1 LEIFSVIN
9 SPQCRRCHPIEWRGP
24 HITKELATKWTP
36 PFDGVTIKNVIEK
49 SSKLMPSNFLTRFK
63 KNKRGYISFLLLA
76 FLFLI
81 TLFAEFI
88 ANDKPLLIRFNEKFY
103 FPILTNIPEK
113 NFGGEFETETDFRD
127 PVVAELINKNGWM
140 IFPPIPFSYQTINFN
155 IKTPAPSK
163 PTSANLLG
171 TDDNGRDVLARVI
184 YGIRI
189 SLIFGLTLTFFSAIL
204 GIFLGA
210 IQGYFGGICDLVLQR
225 FLEIWSS
232 MPVLFLLIILSSI
245 IEPSFFTLLAL
256 MLLFSW
262 MSLVSYV
269 RAEFLRLRNFDFV
282 RASKALGAS
291 NFRIIFRHILPNASP
306 IIIANLP
313 FLLAGSITT
322 LTSLDFL
329 GLGLPIGSPSLG
341 ELLAQG
347 KNNLT
352 AYWLG
357 ITGFVTITTILT
369 LLVFIGEA
377 VRDAFDT
384 RK

>member
-1 LEIFSVIN
+1 MPQSFFS
-9 SPQCRRCHPIEWRGP
+9 
-24 HITKELATKWTP
+24 K
-36 PFDGVTIKNVIEK
+36 
-49 SSKLMPSNFLTRFK
+49 FK
-63 KNKRGYISFLLLA
+63 KNKRGYYSFLTIA
-76 FLFLI
+76 FLFFTTI
-81 TLFAEFI
+81 CAEFI
-88 ANDKPLLIRFNEKFY
+88 ANDKPLILRFKGEFH
-103 FPILTNIPEK
+103 FPIIKNISEK
-113 NFGGEFETETDFRD
+113 NLGGEFETNADFRD
-127 PVVAELINKNGWM
+127 PAVQKLIQENGWM
-140 IFPPIPFSYQTINFN
+140 IFPPIPFSYDSINFD
-155 IKTPAPSK
+155 IKSPAPSK
-163 PTSANLLG
+163 PTSSNLLG
-171 TDDNGRDVLARVI
+171 TDDNGRDVLARTI

-189 SLIFGLTLTFFSAIL
+189 SLLFGLILTFFSAIL
-204 GIFLGA
+204 GISLGA
-210 IQGYFGGICDLVLQR
+210 IQGYFGGLTDLILQR
-225 FLEIWSS
+225 FMEIWSS

-245 IEPSFFTLLAL
+245 IEPSFFVLLGL

-291 NFRIIFRHILPNASP
+291 NSRIIFRHILPNASP

-357 ITGFVTITTILT
+357 LTGFFTITIILT
-369 LLVFIGEA
+369 LLVFIGEGL
-377 VRDAFDT
+377 RDAFDS

>member
-1 LEIFSVIN
+1 
-9 SPQCRRCHPIEWRGP
+9 
-24 HITKELATKWTP
+24 
-36 PFDGVTIKNVIEK
+36 
-49 SSKLMPSNFLTRFK
+49 MPSNFLTRFK

-76 FLFLI
+76 FLFLS

-103 FPILTNIPEK
+103 FPILTNISEK
-113 NFGGEFETETDFRD
+113 DFGGEFETAADFRD
-127 PVVAELINKNGWM
+127 PAVADLINKNGWM

-210 IQGYFGGICDLVLQR
+210 IQGYFGGIYDLVLQR

-291 NFRIIFRHILPNASP
+291 NSRIIFRHILPNASP

>member
-1 LEIFSVIN
+1 MTQTFTEKFNKNRRGYFSFI
-9 SPQCRRCHPIEWRGP
+9 I
-24 HITKELATKWTP
+24 LATL
-36 PFDGVTIKNVIEK
+36 FLVTI
-49 SSKLMPSNFLTRFK
+49 
-63 KNKRGYISFLLLA
+63 
-76 FLFLI
+76 
-81 TLFAEFI
+81 FAEFL
-88 ANDKPLLIRFNEKFY
+88 ANDKPLVVHFNNKFY
-103 FPILTNIPEK
+103 FPIIQNIPEK
-113 NFGGEFETETDFRD
+113 NFGGEFETQTDFRD
-127 PVVAELINKNGWM
+127 PVVQELINKNGWM
-140 IFPPIPFSYQTINFN
+140 VFAPIPFSYDTINFN

-163 PTSANLLG
+163 PTFTNLLG

-210 IQGYFGGICDLVLQR
+210 IQGYFGGLCDLILQR

-245 IEPSFFTLLAL
+245 ITPSFFTLLIL
-256 MLLFSW
+256 MLFFSW

-291 NFRIIFRHILPNASP
+291 NSRIIFRHILPNASP
-306 IIIANLP
+306 VILANLP
-313 FLLAGSITT
+313 FLLAGSIAT

-347 KNNLT
+347 KNNLNS
-352 AYWLG
+352 YWLG
-357 ITGFVTITTILT
+357 ISGFVTITTILT

-377 VRDAFDT
+377 LRDAFDT

>member
-1 LEIFSVIN
+1 
-9 SPQCRRCHPIEWRGP
+9 
-24 HITKELATKWTP
+24 
-36 PFDGVTIKNVIEK
+36 
-49 SSKLMPSNFLTRFK
+49 MPSNFLTRFK
-63 KNKRGYISFLLLA
+63 KNKRGYISFFLLA
-76 FLFLI
+76 FLFLT

-155 IKTPAPSK
+155 TKTPAPSK

>member
-1 LEIFSVIN
+1 MESPFLLIKIHHNQMNFSA
-9 SPQCRRCHPIEWRGP
+9 
-24 HITKELATKWTP
+24 K
-36 PFDGVTIKNVIEK
+36 
-49 SSKLMPSNFLTRFK
+49 FK
-63 KNKRGYISFLLLA
+63 KNRRGYISFLILT
-76 FLFLI
+76 FLFFFTI
-81 TLFAEFI
+81 FAEFI
-88 ANDKPLLIRFNEKFY
+88 ANDKPLLVRFNGDFY
-103 FPILTNIPEK
+103 FPILKSYSEK
-113 NFGGEFETETDFRD
+113 TFGGEFETNADFRD
-127 PVVAELINKNGWM
+127 PQVQKLIQENGW
-140 IFPPIPFSYQTINFN
+140 IIKSPIPFSYDTVNFS
-155 IKTPAPSK
+155 ITTPAPSK
-163 PTSANLLG
+163 PSLTNLFG
-171 TDDNGRDVLARVI
+171 TDDQGRDVLARII

-189 SLIFGLTLTFFSAIL
+189 SLIFGLVLTFFSTIL

-210 IQGYFGGICDLVLQR
+210 IQGYFGGLTDLILQR
-225 FLEIWSS
+225 FMEIWSS

-245 IEPSFFTLLAL
+245 IEPSFFILLGL

-262 MSLVSYV
+262 MSIVSYV
-269 RAEFLRLRNFDFV
+269 RAEFLRLRNFDFI

-291 NFRIIFRHILPNASP
+291 NSRIIFRHILPNASP

-341 ELLAQG
+341 ELLSQG

-357 ITGFVTITTILT
+357 ISGFAVITLILT

-377 VRDAFDT
+377 LRDAFDT

>member
-1 LEIFSVIN
+1 M
-9 SPQCRRCHPIEWRGP
+9 P
-24 HITKELATKWTP
+24 ATFFAK
-36 PFDGVTIKNVIEK
+36 
-49 SSKLMPSNFLTRFK
+49 FK
-63 KNKRGYISFLLLA
+63 KNKRGYFSFLALA
-76 FLFLI
+76 FIFFFTI
-81 TLFAEFI
+81 FAEFI
-88 ANDKPLLIRFNEKFY
+88 ANDKPLLLRFNGEFY
-103 FPILTNIPEK
+103 FPILKNISEK
-113 NFGGEFETETDFRD
+113 NLGGEFKTTADFRD
-127 PVVAELINKNGWM
+127 PAVKKLIEKNGWM
-140 IFPPIPFSYQTINFN
+140 IFPPIPFSYDTINFN
-155 IKTPAPSK
+155 ITSPAPSK
-163 PTSANLLG
+163 PSATNLFG

-189 SLIFGLTLTFFSAIL
+189 SLIFGLILTFFSAIL

-210 IQGYFGGICDLVLQR
+210 TSGYFGGLCDLVLQR
-225 FLEIWSS
+225 FMEIWSS

-245 IEPSFFTLLAL
+245 IEPSFFVLLAL

-269 RAEFLRLRNFDFV
+269 RAEFLRLRNFDFI
-282 RASKALGAS
+282 RASKAMGAS

-357 ITGFVTITTILT
+357 ITGFVTITLILT

-377 VRDAFDT
+377 TRDAFDT

>member
-1 LEIFSVIN
+1 MQPN
-9 SPQCRRCHPIEWRGP
+9 S
-24 HITKELATKWTP
+24 
-36 PFDGVTIKNVIEK
+36 
-49 SSKLMPSNFLTRFK
+49 LTRFK
-63 KNKRGYISFLLLA
+63 KNKRGYASFLILSAIFIVTLL
-76 FLFLI
+76 
-81 TLFAEFI
+81 AEFI
-88 ANDKPLLIRFNEKFY
+88 ANDKPLLVRFNDEFY
-103 FPILTNIPEK
+103 LPIFNSIPEK
-113 NFGGEFETETDFRD
+113 NFGGEFETATDFRD
-127 PVVAELINKNGWM
+127 PQVQQLIKKNGWL
-140 IFPPIPFSYQTINFN
+140 IFPPIPFSYDTINYDV
-155 IKTPAPSK
+155 TSPAPSK
-163 PTSANLLG
+163 PTLTNLLG
-171 TDDNGRDVLARVI
+171 TDDSGRDVLARVI
-184 YGIRI
+184 YGIRV
-189 SLIFGLTLTFFSAIL
+189 SLIFGLTLTFFSAAL

-210 IQGYFGGICDLVLQR
+210 IQGYFGGLCDLILQR
-225 FLEIWSS
+225 FMEIWSS

-245 IEPSFFTLLAL
+245 IEPSFFTLLGL

-262 MSLVSYV
+262 MSLVGYV

-291 NFRIIFRHILPNASP
+291 DFRIIFRHILPNASP

-322 LTSLDFL
+322 LTSLDFM

-357 ITGFVTITTILT
+357 ISGFVLITTLLT

-377 VRDAFDT
+377 MRDAFDT

>member
-1 LEIFSVIN
+1 MKQTFF
-9 SPQCRRCHPIEWRGP
+9 
-24 HITKELATKWTP
+24 TK
-36 PFDGVTIKNVIEK
+36 
-49 SSKLMPSNFLTRFK
+49 FK
-63 KNKRGYISFLLLA
+63 KNRRGYFSFLIFA
-76 FLFLI
+76 FLFCL

-88 ANDKPLLIRFNEKFY
+88 SNDKPLLVRFSGDFY
-103 FPILTNIPEK
+103 FPIFSEISEK
-113 NFGGEFETETDFRD
+113 TFGGTFETAADFRD
-127 PVVAELINKNGWM
+127 PQVQELIKKNGWM
-140 IFPPIPFSYQTINFN
+140 IFPPIPFSYDTINLS

-163 PTSANLLG
+163 PTTTNLLG

-189 SLIFGLTLTFFSAIL
+189 SLIFGLILSLFSAIL

-210 IQGYFGGICDLVLQR
+210 ISGYFGGMTDLLLQR
-225 FLEIWSS
+225 FIEIWSS

-245 IEPSFFTLLAL
+245 VQPSFFVLLIL

-262 MSLVSYV
+262 MAMVGFV
-269 RAEFLRLRNFDFV
+269 RAEFLRLRNFDFI

-291 NFRIIFRHILPNASP
+291 NSRIILRHLLPNASP

-313 FLLAGSITT
+313 FLVAGSIAT

-347 KNNLT
+347 KNNLS

-357 ITGFVTITTILT
+357 ITGFVVITLLLT

-377 VRDAFDT
+377 LRDAFDS

>member
-1 LEIFSVIN
+1 
-9 SPQCRRCHPIEWRGP
+9 
-24 HITKELATKWTP
+24 
-36 PFDGVTIKNVIEK
+36 
-49 SSKLMPSNFLTRFK
+49 M
-63 KNKRGYISFLLLA
+63 
-76 FLFLI
+76 
-81 TLFAEFI
+81 
-88 ANDKPLLIRFNEKFY
+88 RFNGDFY
-103 FPILTNIPEK
+103 FPIFHEVSEK
-113 NFGGEFETETDFRD
+113 NFGGKFETAADFRD
-127 PVVAELINKNGWM
+127 PQVQELIEKNGWI
-140 IFPPIPFSYQTINFN
+140 IFPPIRFSYDTINYE

-163 PTSANLLG
+163 PSLANLFG
-171 TDDNGRDVLARVI
+171 TDDQGRDVLARVI

-189 SLIFGLTLTFFSAIL
+189 SLIFGLVLTFFSTAL

-210 IQGYFGGICDLVLQR
+210 IQGYFGGIIDLILQR
-225 FLEIWSS
+225 FMEIWSS
-232 MPVLFLLIILSSI
+232 MPILFLLIILSSI
-245 IEPSFFTLLAL
+245 IEPSFFTLLGL

-262 MSLVSYV
+262 MSIVSYV

-291 NFRIIFRHILPNASP
+291 NSRIIFRHILPNASP
-306 IIIANLP
+306 IIIANIP

-341 ELLAQG
+341 ELLSQG

-357 ITGFVTITTILT
+357 ITGFVTITLILT
-369 LLVFIGEA
+369 FLVFIGEA
-377 VRDAFDT
+377 VRDAIDT

>member
-1 LEIFSVIN
+1 
-9 SPQCRRCHPIEWRGP
+9 
-24 HITKELATKWTP
+24 
-36 PFDGVTIKNVIEK
+36 
-49 SSKLMPSNFLTRFK
+49 MPSNFLTRFK

-76 FLFLI
+76 FLFLS

-103 FPILTNIPEK
+103 FPILTNISEK
-113 NFGGEFETETDFRD
+113 DLGGEFETTADFRD
-127 PVVAELINKNGWM
+127 PAVVELINKNGWM

-210 IQGYFGGICDLVLQR
+210 IQGYFGGIYDLVLQR

-291 NFRIIFRHILPNASP
+291 NSRIIFRHILPNASP

>member
-1 LEIFSVIN
+1 
-9 SPQCRRCHPIEWRGP
+9 
-24 HITKELATKWTP
+24 
-36 PFDGVTIKNVIEK
+36 
-49 SSKLMPSNFLTRFK
+49 MNFLTKFR
-63 KNKRGYISFLLLA
+63 KNRRGYFS
-76 FLFLI
+76 FLFLTSLFFL

-88 ANDKPLLIRFNEKFY
+88 ASDKPLLVRFNGNFY
-103 FPILTNIPEK
+103 FPIFHEISEK
-113 NFGGEFETETDFRD
+113 NFGGEFETAADFRD
-127 PVVAELINKNGWM
+127 PQVQKLIEKNGWI
-140 IFPPIPFSYQTINFN
+140 IFPPIRFSYDTINYE

-163 PTSANLLG
+163 PSMANILG
-171 TDDNGRDVLARVI
+171 TDDQGRDVLARVI

-189 SLIFGLTLTFFSAIL
+189 SLIFGLVLTFFSTAL

-210 IQGYFGGICDLVLQR
+210 IQGYFGGLIDLILQR
-225 FLEIWSS
+225 FMEIWSS
-232 MPVLFLLIILSSI
+232 MPILFLLIILSSI
-245 IEPSFFTLLAL
+245 IEPSFFTLLGL

-262 MSLVSYV
+262 MSIVSYV

-291 NFRIIFRHILPNASP
+291 NSRIIFRHILPNASP
-306 IIIANLP
+306 IIIANIP

-357 ITGFVTITTILT
+357 ITGFVTITLILT
-369 LLVFIGEA
+369 FLVFIGEA
-377 VRDAFDT
+377 VRDAVDT

>member
-1 LEIFSVIN
+1 MGSPFLLSKITSNLKMNFSA
-9 SPQCRRCHPIEWRGP
+9 
-24 HITKELATKWTP
+24 K
-36 PFDGVTIKNVIEK
+36 
-49 SSKLMPSNFLTRFK
+49 FK
-63 KNKRGYISFLLLA
+63 KNRRGYFS
-76 FLFLI
+76 FLFLSFLFI
-81 TLFAEFI
+81 STLFAELI
-88 ANDKPLLIRFNEKFY
+88 ANEKPLLVRFNGDFY
-103 FPILTNIPEK
+103 FPILKSYSEK
-113 NFGGEFETETDFRD
+113 TFGGIFETEADFRD
-127 PVVAELINKNGWM
+127 LQVQELIKKNSSEESWI
-140 IFPPIPFSYQTINFN
+140 IFPPIPFSYQTINFD

-163 PTSANLLG
+163 PSSANLLG

-189 SLIFGLTLTFFSAIL
+189 SLIFGLILTFFSAIL

-210 IQGYFGGICDLVLQR
+210 VQGYFGGLTDIVLQR
-225 FLEIWSS
+225 FMEIWSS

-245 IEPSFFTLLAL
+245 IEPNFFTLLAL

-262 MSLVSYV
+262 MSLVGYV

-291 NFRIIFRHILPNASP
+291 NSRIIFRHILPNASP
-306 IIIANLP
+306 IIIANIP

-357 ITGFVTITTILT
+357 ITGFATITVILT
-369 LLVFIGEA
+369 LLVFTGEA
-377 VRDAFDT
+377 IRDAFDT

>member
-1 LEIFSVIN
+1 MTQTFTAKFNKNRRGYFSFI
-9 SPQCRRCHPIEWRGP
+9 I
-24 HITKELATKWTP
+24 LAT
-36 PFDGVTIKNVIEK
+36 
-49 SSKLMPSNFLTRFK
+49 
-63 KNKRGYISFLLLA
+63 
-76 FLFLI
+76 LFLI
-81 TLFAEFI
+81 TIFAEFLV
-88 ANDKPLLIRFNEKFY
+88 NDKPLVVYFKNKFY
-103 FPILTNIPEK
+103 FPIVQNIPEK
-113 NFGGEFETETDFRD
+113 NFGGEFETQADFRD
-127 PVVAELINKNGWM
+127 PAVQELINKNGWM
-140 IFPPIPFSYQTINFN
+140 IFTPIPFSYQTINFN

-163 PTSANLLG
+163 PTLTNLLG

-189 SLIFGLTLTFFSAIL
+189 SLIFGLVLTFFSAIL

-210 IQGYFGGICDLVLQR
+210 IQGYFGGLCDLILQR

-245 IEPSFFTLLAL
+245 ITPSFFTLLIL

-262 MSLVSYV
+262 LSLVSFV

-282 RASKALGAS
+282 RASKALGANNS
-291 NFRIIFRHILPNASP
+291 RIIFRHILPNASP
-306 IIIANLP
+306 VILANLP
-313 FLLAGSITT
+313 FLLAGSIAT

-347 KNNLT
+347 KNNLN

-357 ITGFVTITTILT
+357 ISGFVTITTILT

-377 VRDAFDT
+377 LRDAFDT

>member
-1 LEIFSVIN
+1 MDMSLSNIVN
-9 SPQCRRCHPIEWRGP
+9 ATPQQ
-24 HITKELATKWTP
+24 
-36 PFDGVTIKNVIEK
+36 
-49 SSKLMPSNFLTRFK
+49 NFLTKFK
-63 KNKRGYISFLLLA
+63 KNRRGYFSFLIFA
-76 FLFLI
+76 FIFFT

-88 ANDKPLLIRFNEKFY
+88 ANDRPLLVSFEGKFY
-103 FPILTNIPEK
+103 FPIFSEIPET
-113 NFGGEFETETDFRD
+113 NFGGEFETNSDFRD
-127 PVVAELINKNGWM
+127 PKLQELINKKGW
-140 IFPPIPFSYQTINFN
+140 ILFPPIPFSFDTINLS
-155 IKTPAPSK
+155 IETPAPSK
-163 PTSANLLG
+163 PSAANLLG

-184 YGIRI
+184 YGVRI
-189 SLIFGLTLTFFSAIL
+189 SLIFGLILSFFSAIL

-210 IQGYFGGICDLVLQR
+210 IQGYFGGLTDLLLQR
-225 FLEIWSS
+225 FMEIWSS
-232 MPVLFLLIILSSI
+232 MPMLFLLIILSSI
-245 IEPSFFTLLAL
+245 IEPSFFTLLTL

-262 MSLVSYV
+262 MAMVGFV

-291 NFRIIFRHILPNASP
+291 DLRIIFRHILPNASP

-313 FLLAGSITT
+313 FLVAGSITT

-357 ITGFVTITTILT
+357 ITGFAAITLILT
-369 LLVFIGEA
+369 LLVFVGEA
-377 VRDAFDT
+377 LRDAFDS
-384 RK
+384 RRG

>member
-1 LEIFSVIN
+1 MK
-9 SPQCRRCHPIEWRGP
+9 
-24 HITKELATKWTP
+24 ITAK
-36 PFDGVTIKNVIEK
+36 FRQN
-49 SSKLMPSNFLTRFK
+49 R
-63 KNKRGYISFLLLA
+63 RGYFSFLL
-76 FLFLI
+76 FLFLFFF
-81 TLFAEFI
+81 TLFAELI
-88 ANDKPLLIRFNEKFY
+88 ANEKPLLVRFDGKFY
-103 FPILTNIPEK
+103 LPILQKISEK
-113 NFGGEFETETDFRD
+113 NLGGIFESEADFRD
-127 PVVAELINKNGWM
+127 PAVQKLINDKGWA
-140 IFPPIPFSYQTINFN
+140 IFPPIKFSYSTINYE

-163 PTSANLLG
+163 PNSQNLLG
-171 TDDNGRDVLARVI
+171 TDDQGRDVLARVI

-189 SLIFGLTLTFFSAIL
+189 SLIFGLILAIFSAAI

-210 IQGYFGGICDLVLQR
+210 IQGYFGGLTDLLLQR
-225 FLEIWSS
+225 FIEIWSS

-245 IEPSFFTLLAL
+245 IEPNFFILLGL

-262 MSLVSYV
+262 MAMVSYV

-282 RASKALGAS
+282 RASRALGAS
-291 NFRIIFRHILPNASP
+291 NQRIIFRHILPNASP

-329 GLGLPIGSPSLG
+329 GLGLPLGSPSLG

-347 KNNLT
+347 KNNLN

-357 ITGFVTITTILT
+357 ISGFVVITLILT

-377 VRDAFDT
+377 LRDAFDT
-384 RK
+384 RKST

>member
-1 LEIFSVIN
+1 MTQTFTEKFNKNRRGYFSFI
-9 SPQCRRCHPIEWRGP
+9 I
-24 HITKELATKWTP
+24 LATL
-36 PFDGVTIKNVIEK
+36 FLVTI
-49 SSKLMPSNFLTRFK
+49 
-63 KNKRGYISFLLLA
+63 
-76 FLFLI
+76 
-81 TLFAEFI
+81 FAEFL
-88 ANDKPLLIRFNEKFY
+88 ANDRPLVVYFNNKFY
-103 FPILTNIPEK
+103 FPVIQNIPEK
-113 NFGGEFETETDFRD
+113 NFGGEFETQADFRD
-127 PVVAELINKNGWM
+127 PVVQELINKNGWM
-140 IFPPIPFSYQTINFN
+140 IFAPIPFSYQTINFN

-163 PTSANLLG
+163 PTITNLLG

-189 SLIFGLTLTFFSAIL
+189 SLIFGLVLTFFSAIL
-204 GIFLGA
+204 GIFLGV
-210 IQGYFGGICDLVLQR
+210 IQGYFGGLCDLILQR

-245 IEPSFFTLLAL
+245 ITPSFFTLLIL

-262 MSLVSYV
+262 MSLAGYV

-291 NFRIIFRHILPNASP
+291 NLRIIFRHILPNASP
-306 IIIANLP
+306 VILANLP

-347 KNNLT
+347 KNNLN

-357 ITGFVTITTILT
+357 ISGFVTITTILT

-377 VRDAFDT
+377 LRDAFDT

>member
-1 LEIFSVIN
+1 MNQSFFA
-9 SPQCRRCHPIEWRGP
+9 
-24 HITKELATKWTP
+24 K
-36 PFDGVTIKNVIEK
+36 
-49 SSKLMPSNFLTRFK
+49 FK
-63 KNKRGYISFLLLA
+63 KNRRGYFSFIILTI
-76 FLFLI
+76 LFFF
-81 TLFAEFI
+81 TLFAELI
-88 ANDKPLLIRFNEKFY
+88 ANEKPLLVKLGDDFY
-103 FPILTNIPEK
+103 FPVFAKISEK
-113 NFGGEFETETDFRD
+113 QLGGQFETDADFRD
-127 PVVAELINKNGWM
+127 PWLKNLINKNGWM
-140 IFPPIPFSYQTINFN
+140 IFAPIKFSYQTINYQ

-163 PTSANLLG
+163 PNAENLLG
-171 TDDNGRDVLARVI
+171 TDDNGRDVLARLI

-189 SLIFGLTLTFFSAIL
+189 SLIFGLVLTFFSSVL

-210 IQGYFGGICDLVLQR
+210 IQGYFGGLCDLILQR
-225 FLEIWSS
+225 FIEIWSS

-245 IEPSFFTLLAL
+245 IEPSFFWLLVL

-262 MSLVSYV
+262 MSMVSYV

-291 NFRIIFRHILPNASP
+291 NSRIIFCHILPNASP

-313 FLLAGSITT
+313 FLLASSITT

-347 KNNLT
+347 KNNLS

-357 ITGFVTITTILT
+357 LSGFAAITLILT
-369 LLVFIGEA
+369 LLVFVGEA
-377 VRDAFDT
+377 LRDSFEI
-384 RK
+384 RKN

>member
-1 LEIFSVIN
+1 LYL
-9 SPQCRRCHPIEWRGP
+9 P
-24 HITKELATKWTP
+24 KA
-36 PFDGVTIKNVIEK
+36 PFQIQ
-49 SSKLMPSNFLTRFK
+49 MNFLTKFR
-63 KNKRGYISFLLLA
+63 KNRRGYFS
-76 FLFLI
+76 FLFLTSLFFL

-88 ANDKPLLIRFNEKFY
+88 ASDKPLLVRFNGNFY
-103 FPILTNIPEK
+103 FPIFHEISEK
-113 NFGGEFETETDFRD
+113 NFGGEFETAADFRD
-127 PVVAELINKNGWM
+127 PQVQKLIEKNGWI
-140 IFPPIPFSYQTINFN
+140 IFPPIRFSYDTINYE

-163 PTSANLLG
+163 PSMANILG
-171 TDDNGRDVLARVI
+171 TDDQGRDVLARVI

-189 SLIFGLTLTFFSAIL
+189 SLIFGLVLTFFSTAL

-210 IQGYFGGICDLVLQR
+210 IQGYFGGLIDLILQR
-225 FLEIWSS
+225 FMEIWSS
-232 MPVLFLLIILSSI
+232 MPILFLLIILSSI
-245 IEPSFFTLLAL
+245 IEPSFFTLLGL

-262 MSLVSYV
+262 MSIVSYV

-291 NFRIIFRHILPNASP
+291 NSRIIFRHILPNASP
-306 IIIANLP
+306 IIIANIP

-357 ITGFVTITTILT
+357 ITGFVTITLILT
-369 LLVFIGEA
+369 FLVFIGEA
-377 VRDAFDT
+377 VRDAVDT

>member
-1 LEIFSVIN
+1 MNF
-9 SPQCRRCHPIEWRGP
+9 R
-24 HITKELATKWTP
+24 TK
-36 PFDGVTIKNVIEK
+36 
-49 SSKLMPSNFLTRFK
+49 FK
-63 KNKRGYISFLLLA
+63 QNRRGYFSFLLLS
-76 FLFLI
+76 FLFFL
-81 TLFAEFI
+81 TLFAELI
-88 ANDKPLLIRFNEKFY
+88 ANDRPLVMRFDSHFY
-103 FPILTNIPEK
+103 FPAFQEISEK
-113 NFGGEFETETDFRD
+113 NLGGIFETTADFRD
-127 PVVAELINKNGWM
+127 PEVKNLVKKNGWM
-140 IFPPIPFSYQTINFN
+140 IFAPIPFSYDTINYN
-155 IKTPAPSK
+155 ITTPAPSR
-163 PTSANLLG
+163 PTAINLLG

-189 SLIFGLTLTFFSAIL
+189 SLIFGLTLTIFSAII

-210 IQGYFGGICDLVLQR
+210 IQGYFGGFTDLLLQR
-225 FLEIWSS
+225 FIEIWSS

-245 IEPSFFTLLAL
+245 IEPNFFILLGL

-262 MSLVSYV
+262 MALVSYV

-282 RASKALGAS
+282 RASIALGAS
-291 NFRIIFRHILPNASP
+291 NSRIIFRHILPNASP

-313 FLLAGSITT
+313 FLLAASITT

-357 ITGFVTITTILT
+357 ITGFVTITLILT